1 MPKHD
6 VLVHDPGEA
15 PRGGAPRVGDEGT
28 LIALAHDDE
37 VREWAA
43 RLGCSEH
50 ELREAVSVVGHS
62 ADEVRR
68 YLSYR
73 RH

>member
-1 MPKHD
+1 MSKRDALIHPANHAMPAARRNAC
-6 VLVHDPGEA
+6 LESS
-15 PRGGAPRVGDEGT
+15 
-28 LIALAHDDE
+28 LISLAHDDE

-43 RLGCSEH
+43 SLGCSEH
-50 ELREAVSVVGHS
+50 DLREAVSVVGHS